1 MSEWRFQRPPDLP
14 LPQPAEEAE
23 PFFAVLRQ
31 NRLVLQRCA
40 SCAAV
45 AHPPRALCG
54 SCQSSEFD
62 WQEASGHGTVYS
74 YVVTHQAVHPAYA
87 GHTPM
92 ATVEIQLA
100 EGPRLVSN
108 LLDVPPEEIAIGM
121 DVEAVFEQVGEQDGE
136 PVVLPLFRRRK

>member
-1 MSEWRFQRPPDLP
+1 MSDWRFQRPPDLP

-23 PFFAVLRQ
+23 PFFAALRQ

-54 SCQSSEFD
+54 SCQGSEFD
-62 WQEASGHGTVYS
+62 WQDASGRGTVYS

-92 ATVEIQLA
+92 AAVEIQLA

-108 LLDVPPEEIAIGM
+108 LLDVPPEEVAIGM
-121 DVEAVFEQVGEQDGE
+121 DVELVFEQVGEQDGE